1 MKKIYNIIFSLI
13 ILSIT
18 IGCDKKTTNATTSN
32 SDIVN
37 KNNELSVVKSQ
48 PHLENSNGINLIQ
61 IFTLMENLPTLPEG
75 YTSLSSVPKTRDY
88 ESILKKYHELE
99 DEISQFKSI
108 TNFECGVVDYNDR
121 VSGDKELN
129 FLYCSVVNEGVTI
142 TLQYTGP
149 KLKQNIYVNDVLRN
163 VNAVIKEP
171 AFINS
176 KELILLSDKVISFEV
191 SKQ

>member
-61 IFTLMENLPTLPEG
+61 IFYFQST
-75 YTSLSSVPKTRDY
+75 
-88 ESILKKYHELE
+88 
-99 DEISQFKSI
+99 
-108 TNFECGVVDYNDR
+108 
-121 VSGDKELN
+121 
-129 FLYCSVVNEGVTI
+129 
-142 TLQYTGP
+142 
-149 KLKQNIYVNDVLRN
+149 
-163 VNAVIKEP
+163 
-171 AFINS
+171 
-176 KELILLSDKVISFEV
+176 
-191 SKQ
+191 